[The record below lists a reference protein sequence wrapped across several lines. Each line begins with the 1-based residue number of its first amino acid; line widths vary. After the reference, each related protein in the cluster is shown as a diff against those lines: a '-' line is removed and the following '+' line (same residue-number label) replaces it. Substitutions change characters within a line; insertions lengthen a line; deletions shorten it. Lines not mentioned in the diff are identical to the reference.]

1 MSLQDILGVATGL
14 VFMWLVLS
22 IAAMSLQEWIGNV
35 FTWRSKDLENT
46 IRQMLD
52 SDEITKLLYEHP
64 LISNLYRP
72 AKKAG
77 KKPRLPSYIPANK
90 FALALFDILTT
101 AGQDASPIKEL
112 TDQINIQLAAL
123 DNPDLQKLAQSDW
136 TGILETA
143 KQLAASPT
151 GEAALDSLKEQINAY
166 GGKYPEV
173 QPVVNEMLPNLDAY
187 YQQFL
192 EEQRLTPTS
201 GASSQVS
208 MRAMR
213 LGLAAIA
220 GKSPK
225 LKESVA
231 AVLRSAEAYAGEAE
245 QSIATARIGI
255 ETWFNDAMDRLSG
268 TYKRRAQLTAF
279 IIGFV
284 LALIL
289 NVDSIFIATTLWREP
304 TLRQAIVA
312 EAQTYTTQTSSLP
325 TTTGTP
331 LQNIPALQTDL
342 QKLNIPF
349 GWAVA
354 SFNTSGKACS
364 IIPFLSNYAW
374 GIPGHDSL
382 GTPTCLRLSDLP
394 ADLMGWITK
403 LLGLAITA
411 AATAQG
417 APFWF
422 DILKKIVNVRSSG
435 INPDEKQPV
444 G

>member
-14 VFMWLVLS
+14 VFIWLVLS
-22 IAAMSLQEWIGNV
+22 IAAISFQEWIVNALS
-35 FTWRSKDLENT
+35 WRSKDLEKT

-52 SDEITKLLYEHP
+52 SDEITKLFYAHP
-64 LISNLYRP
+64 LISTLYP
-72 AKKAG
+72 TKKTG
-77 KKPRLPSYIPANK
+77 KKLRLPSYIPANK

-101 AGQDASPIKEL
+101 AGQESSPIRQL
-112 TDQINIQLAAL
+112 TDQINLQLATL
-123 DNPDLQKLAQSDW
+123 ENPDLQKLAQSDW
-136 TGILETA
+136 AGIVETA
-143 KQLAASPT
+143 RQLAASPT
-151 GEAALDSLKEQINAY
+151 GEAAVDSLKEQINAY

-173 QPVVNEMLPNLDAY
+173 QPMLNEMLPNLDAY

-192 EEQRLTPTS
+192 EEQRHTPAA
-201 GASSQVS
+201 GGNKQVS

-213 LGLAAIA
+213 IGVAAIG

-225 LKESVA
+225 LKESIA
-231 AVLRSAEAYAGEAE
+231 AVLRSTEAYTGEAE
-245 QSIATARIGI
+245 QSIATARIGL
-255 ETWFNDAMDRLSG
+255 ETWFNDAMDRLTG

-284 LALIL
+284 LALVL

-304 TLRQAIVA
+304 TLRQAIVV
-312 EAQTYTTQTSSLP
+312 EAQTYSTHTSTLP

-342 QKLNIPF
+342 LKLNIPF
-349 GWAVA
+349 GWSVA
-354 SFNTSGKACS
+354 PFNTSGRACS
-364 IIPFLSNYAW
+364 IIPFLSNFAW
-374 GIPGHDSL
+374 GIPGRDSL
-382 GTPTCLRLSDLP
+382 GAPICQRLSNLP
-394 ADLMGWITK
+394 SDLMAWLSK
-403 LLGLAITA
+403 LLGFAMTA

-422 DILKKIVNVRSSG
+422 DILKKIVNVRGSG
-435 INPDEKQPV
+435 TNPDEKQPV

>member
-22 IAAMSLQEWIGNV
+22 IAAMSFQEWIGNAL
-35 FTWRSKDLENT
+35 TWRATDLENA

-90 FALALFDILTT
+90 FALALFDILTQ
-101 AGQDASPIKEL
+101 AGQESSPIKEL
-112 TDQINIQLAAL
+112 TDQINAQLVAL

-143 KQLAASPT
+143 KQLAASPA
-151 GEAALDSLKEQINAY
+151 GEAALDSLKEQIAAY

-173 QPVVNEMLPNLDAY
+173 QPVLNEMLPNLDAY

-192 EEQRLTPTS
+192 EEQRQAPAT
-201 GASSQVS
+201 AANKQVS

-213 LGLAAIA
+213 IGVAAIA
-220 GKSPK
+220 RKSPK
-225 LKESVA
+225 LKESLT

-245 QSIATARIGI
+245 QSIATTRIGI

-289 NVDSIFIATTLWREP
+289 NVDSIFVATSLWREP

-312 EAQTYTTQTSSLP
+312 EAQTYSAQTSTLP

-342 QKLNIPF
+342 QRLNIPF
-349 GWAVA
+349 GWTIAA
-354 SFNTSGKACS
+354 FNTNGKACS
-364 IIPFLSNYAW
+364 LVPFLSNYAW
-374 GIPGHDSL
+374 GIPGKDSL
-382 GTPTCLRLSDLP
+382 GAPTCQRFSNLPSDV
-394 ADLMGWITK
+394 MGWLTK
-403 LLGLAITA
+403 LLGFAITA

-435 INPDEKQPV
+435 ANPDEKQPV